1 MEEKRVVLENEK
13 EWSFNIKFTVNK
25 LNLKTFE
32 EFKHYSKTNS
42 ANNYLLAIQ
51 QLLLT
56 NSLLKMF
63 MEQENERIARKD
75 RK

>member
-1 MEEKRVVLENEK
+1 MDEHKNLLDEK

-25 LNLKTFE
+25 ANLKTFE
-32 EFKHYSKTNS
+32 EFKGYAQVNS
-42 ANNYLLAIQ
+42 ANNYLLAIR

-63 MEQENERIARKD
+63 MEQENERISRKD
-75 RK
+75 

>member
-1 MEEKRVVLENEK
+1 
-13 EWSFNIKFTVNK
+13 
-25 LNLKTFE
+25 
-32 EFKHYSKTNS
+32 
-42 ANNYLLAIQ
+42 LLAIR

-75 RK
+75 WKQNKKYYEC